1 MHSSNKNQSKKQAG
15 FWTYFAIT
23 VSIIVGVLSANASAT
38 AQSSH
43 DSFSVEVSGSGK
55 AVLMI
60 PGLMSD
66 ARIWR
71 PTADALSNQYQ
82 LHIISIAGFAGK
94 PAIEGAL
101 LPKVKQQLLN
111 YINEQKLDKPAV
123 IGHSLGAF
131 MAFDLASSAPEQI
144 GTVIAVDGLPY
155 LAPVFTR
162 SANTTVAMMQQQAG
176 FLRQQY
182 QQMSTEQLRAMTAQ
196 GLFIQAGSE
205 AAQQQVLQMAS
216 ESSPTAAGQAIY
228 ELLTTDLRPEV
239 HRITSPVVLLGAA
252 GALTSDADRDAA
264 KALYQ
269 QQISTIDQA
278 KLVFNQQARHFIM
291 LDQPDWLLAQIRSA
305 LQE

>member
-23 VSIIVGVLSANASAT
+23 ISIIVGVLSANASAT

-182 QQMSTEQLRAMTAQ
+182 QQMSTEQLRAITAQ

-205 AAQQQVLQMAS
+205 AAQQQVLQMAA

-228 ELLTTDLRPEV
+228 ELLTTDLRSEV

>member
-94 PAIEGAL
+94 PEIEGAL

-131 MAFDLASSAPEQI
+131 MAFDLASSAPEKI

>member
-71 PTADALSNQYQ
+71 PTAEALSNQYQ